1 MVLLLIIC
9 LLKPTS
15 PICQD
20 KVPEDTDTDLQEV
33 EDDFT
38 QSELL
43 QLGGTGLIIS
53 LLLSLLIWAI
63 SKANTLRQ
71 LIRAHPC
78 EETAQE
84 LKDICRSVRED
95 GRKLI

>member
-1 MVLLLIIC
+1 MVLPLIIC
-9 LLKPTS
+9 LLKPLS

-20 KVPEDTDTDLQEV
+20 KVPEDTDTDLQDV

-53 LLLSLLIWAI
+53 LLLALLIWAI
-63 SKANTLRQ
+63 SKANMLRQ
-71 LIRAHPC
+71 CLRAHAR
-78 EETAQE
+78 EETTQE
-84 LKDICRSVRED
+84 LKEIRHSIHED